1 MAVIAHPVTTPLSYK
16 VATLTGAVTG
26 SADTDTLSPQVSEIR
41 FTPTT
46 QSGTWT
52 GIGGN
57 VVSDQSIAT
66 WAATLGMIQDVAAT
80 GLLRWL
86 LTNEG
91 KKCTF
96 TALLT
101 TGVTV
106 TFTATISPA
115 EIGGPVG
122 PGYLTSTV
130 TLAMDGKPVFS

>member
-1 MAVIAHPVTTPLSYK
+1 MAVVAHPVTTPLSFK
-16 VATLTGAVTG
+16 VGTLTAAVVG
-26 SADTDTLSPQVSEIR
+26 SSDTDTLSPQVSEITL
-41 FTPTT
+41 TPTT

-57 VVSDQSIAT
+57 VVADQSIAT
-66 WAATLGMIQDVAAT
+66 WNVVFGMIQDVAAT
-80 GLLRWL
+80 GMLRWL

-101 TGVTV
+101 TGVTA

-115 EIGGPVG
+115 TIGGPVG
-122 PGYLTSTV
+122 PGYLTSQV
-130 TLAMDGKPVFS
+130 TLAMDGKPAFS

>member
-1 MAVIAHPVTTPLSYK
+1 MAVVAHPVTTPLSYK
-16 VATLTGAVTG
+16 VGTLTAAVTG
-26 SADTDTLSPQVSEIR
+26 SADTDTLTPQVSELT
-41 FTPTT
+41 FVPTT
-46 QSGTWT
+46 QSGSWT

-57 VVSDQSIAT
+57 VVADQSIAT
-66 WAATLGMIQDVAAT
+66 WNVTLGMIQDVAS
-80 GLLRWL
+80 GGMLRWL

-106 TFTATISPA
+106 TFIATISPA
-115 EIGGPVG
+115 TIGGAVT

-130 TLAMDGKPVFS
+130 TLAMDGKPTFS